1 MNQRLQNGKNV
12 FYVLYLLGFIFTV
25 HMALPAYINSTFLS
39 EYATERLVG
48 IIYAI
53 SSIGIIIAL
62 AIIPIFLR
70 RFGNYRVITFLAFIQ
85 ILLLLGLAFFKSI
98 FLVIPIFIVSLVA
111 IMLIDFTADI
121 FLESYSN
128 DGETGSIR
136 GAYLTAKNVAW
147 VLSPM
152 IAGFILTNGDY
163 WKVYLTAAIFMVVV
177 LFLLVSNLKHYKD
190 PAYERVPFWSTF
202 KEVWLNKSIYKI
214 FMANFLLK
222 FFFAW
227 MIIYT
232 PIYLHEYIG
241 FEWSA
246 IGVMFTIMLLP
257 FALFEIPIGKLADT
271 RWGEK
276 EFLTIGFVL
285 MALSVGTL
293 TFIADANFILWTA
306 LLFITRIGASI
317 VEIMTESYFFKQIDG
332 TDAHLLG
339 FFRNTYPLA
348 YIIAPLFATGILTVI
363 DYRFLFL
370 VLGGV
375 MLLGLRYSLTLKDTR

>member
-1 MNQRLQNGKNV
+1 MNQRLKNGKNA
-12 FYVLYLLGFIFTV
+12 FYVLYLLGFMFTI

-39 EYATERLVG
+39 GYATERFVG
-48 IIYAI
+48 VIYAV
-53 SSIGIIIAL
+53 SSIALIIAL
-62 AIIPIFLR
+62 ATIPIFLR
-70 RFGNYRVITFLAFIQ
+70 RFGNYRVTTSLAYLQ
-85 ILLLLGLAFFKSI
+85 ILSLLGLAFFKSI
-98 FLVIPIFIVSLVA
+98 FLIIPIFIISMVA

-136 GAYLTAKNVAW
+136 GTYLTAKNVAW

-163 WKVYLTAAIFMVVV
+163 WKVYLAAAGFMMVV
-177 LFLLVSNLKHYKD
+177 LFFLMPNLKQYKD
-190 PAYERVPFWSTF
+190 PAYERIPFWSTF
-202 KEVWLNKSIYKI
+202 KEVWRKKNIYKI

-227 MIIYT
+227 MVIYT
-232 PIYLHEYIG
+232 PIYLHEHVG
-241 FEWSA
+241 FDWDI

-257 FALFEIPIGKLADT
+257 FVLFEIPVGKLADA

-276 EFLTIGFVL
+276 EFLSIGFVII
-285 MALSVGTL
+285 ALSVGTL
-293 TFIADANFILWTA
+293 AFITDANVILWTA
-306 LLFITRIGASI
+306 LLFMTRIGASI

-332 TDAHLLG
+332 THTNLLG

-348 YIIAPLFATGILTVI
+348 YIIAPLFATGLLAII

-370 VLGGV
+370 VLAGI

>member
-1 MNQRLQNGKNV
+1 MNQRLQNGKNA

-39 EYATERLVG
+39 GYATERFVG
-48 IIYAI
+48 IIYAV
-53 SSIGIIIAL
+53 SSVGIIIAL

-70 RFGNYRVITFLAFIQ
+70 RFGNYRVTTFLTFVQ
-85 ILLLLGLAFFKSI
+85 ILLLLGLAFSKSI
-98 FLVIPIFIVSLVA
+98 FLVVPIFIISLVA

-147 VLSPM
+147 VISPM
-152 IAGFILTNGDY
+152 IAGFILTDGDY
-163 WKVYLTAAIFMVVV
+163 WKVYLAAAIFMVVV
-177 LFLLVSNLKHYKD
+177 LFLLISNLKHYED
-190 PAYERVPFWSTF
+190 PEYARVPFWSTL
-202 KEVWLNKSIYKI
+202 KEVWRNKNIYKI

-227 MIIYT
+227 MVIYT
-232 PIYLHEYIG
+232 PIYLHEHIG
-241 FEWSA
+241 FEWSV
-246 IGVMFTIMLLP
+246 IGIMFTIMLLP
-257 FALFEIPIGKLADT
+257 FALFEMPIGKLADT
-271 RWGEK
+271 TWGEK
-276 EFLTIGFVL
+276 EFLTIGFVI
-285 MALSVGTL
+285 MAFSVGTL
-293 TFIADANFILWTA
+293 AFITDANFILWTA

-317 VEIMTESYFFKQIDG
+317 VEIMTESYFFKQIDA
-332 TDAHLLG
+332 TDANLLG

-348 YIIAPLFATGILTVI
+348 YIIAPLLATGILAVI

-370 VLGGV
+370 VLAGV
-375 MLLGLRYSLTLKDTR
+375 MLFGLRYSLALKDTR